1 MPQDPFAVRDT
12 NEADAKNGALP
23 ADFAP
28 SCAQLRQMSQPDHPG
43 DLAIHSRPGMVRRMR
58 RRFAASL
65 AQARGSSVRYENP
78 FAPLTGHDA
87 CLRQ

>member
-28 SCAQLRQMSQPDHPG
+28 SLAELRRMRQLDHAR
-43 DLAIHSRPGMVRRMR
+43 DLAIHHPARQLRRSRCESADEP
-58 RRFAASL
+58 
-65 AQARGSSVRYENP
+65 Q
-78 FAPLTGHDA
+78 T
-87 CLRQ
+87 